1 MFPVAELESIVM
13 SGPLAIKRKKKK
25 KTGIRGLAKYELK
38 VNTTNTPEGNDF
50 CEFFAARL
58 NRSATTTHPAV
69 IASV

>member
-1 MFPVAELESIVM
+1 ML
-13 SGPLAIKRKKKK
+13 LKKKRKKKKK